1 MRAPRGAMAAVLA
14 LAMLPSLAS
23 AKPGDL
29 IVGDTGDDGR
39 ILAVDPNGA
48 VRTLSDDPDL
58 LFPAGTTF
66 SAAGRLFA
74 ADYRGFGD
82 DGAVFSVNP
91 LTGAATGFEDE
102 GLLDQPVHVD
112 YHPNGFLYVP
122 DFQTDVLARMN
133 PTTGAA
139 VSVGDF
145 DDPGFDDPISVA
157 VLPDGSMVV
166 GRNVNTEGS
175 LLRVQPNGAA
185 TPISTTGDPVAG
197 PYGIAA
203 DARGRVLIADQTANA
218 ILRMVPRTGR
228 VTRLAGDGLLTWT
241 LQPAELPSGKIAVAN
256 GEDGIVIVNP
266 KTGGQRQLVLKDEID
281 EIGFAEGIS
290 VEPPKCFG
298 RRANIVG
305 TDKRDRLKGSKYPD
319 VIAGLGGADV
329 IQGLGARD
337 RLCGDTGRDKVRGG
351 AGNDR
356 ERP

>member
-1 MRAPRGAMAAVLA
+1 MRALRGVTAAVLA

-29 IVGDTGDDGR
+29 IVGDTGKDGR
-39 ILAVDPNGA
+39 ILTVKPNGA
-48 VRTLSDDPDL
+48 VRTLSNDPDL
-58 LFPAGTTF
+58 LFPTGTTF

-74 ADYRGFGD
+74 ADYGDFGA
-82 DGAVFSVNP
+82 GAVFSVNP
-91 LTGAATGFEDE
+91 RTGAATGFDDE
-102 GLLDQPVHVD
+102 GLLDQPIHVD

-122 DFQTDVLARMN
+122 DFEADVLARMN

-145 DDPGFDDPISVA
+145 DDPGFDTPMSVA

-166 GRNVNTEGS
+166 GRNTNTEGNF
-175 LLRVQPNGAA
+175 LRVQPDGAA
-185 TPISTTGDPVAG
+185 TPIATTGDPVDFA
-197 PYGIAA
+197 YGIAA
-203 DARGRVLIADQTANA
+203 DAKGRVLIADTDGPAL
-218 ILRMVPRTGR
+218 LRMVPRTGR
-228 VTRLAGDGLLTWT
+228 VTRLAGDGLLVEPM
-241 LQPAELPSGKIAVAN
+241 QPAELPSGKIAVADGSN
-256 GEDGIVIVNP
+256 GIVIVNA
-266 KTGGQRQLVLKDEID
+266 KTGGQRQLVPEG

-329 IQGLGARD
+329 IQGLGAKD
-337 RLCGDTGRDKVRGG
+337 RLCGDAGRDKVRGG